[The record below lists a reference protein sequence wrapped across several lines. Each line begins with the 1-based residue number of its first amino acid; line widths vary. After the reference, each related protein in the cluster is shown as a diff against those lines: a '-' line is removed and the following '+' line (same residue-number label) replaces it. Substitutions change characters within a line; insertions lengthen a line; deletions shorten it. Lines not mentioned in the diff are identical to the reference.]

1 MLTREHFHSTYITKS
16 EDALAAL
23 VKEQDKLTA
32 EARSALQDVLRE
44 RNLLHL
50 LPQEKPAATKTASLA
65 HLSADEIRAIIN
77 RRLDSGE
84 KLESI
89 KVDLQSRG
97 VDLLKVIAEE
107 GEKTEAI
114 DERLVEL
121 QSQGKTE
128 EEIAQQLKKEFGIS
142 KEEAAQLPEQVKS
155 RGAGLIAAGV
165 LMLVIAVPYA
175 AVMLQN
181 AEHMNPYFL
190 ALIPAGLGLVI
201 AGWRRKKAK

>member
-1 MLTREHFHSTYITKS
+1 MLTREQFYSNYIGRS
-16 EDALAAL
+16 EDALASL
-23 VKEQDKLTA
+23 VKEMDKLTP
-32 EARSALQDVLRE
+32 EAQSALNDVLRE
-44 RNLLHL
+44 RNLTSL
-50 LPQEKPAATKTASLA
+50 LPKEKPSQPKSASLA
-65 HLSADEIRAIIN
+65 HLNADEIRAIIN

-97 VDLLKVIAEE
+97 VDLLKIIAQE

-114 DERLVEL
+114 DERVIEL

-128 EEIAQQLKKEFGIS
+128 EEIAGQLKKEFGIS
-142 KEEAAQLPEQVKS
+142 KEEAAKLPEQVKS

-165 LMLVIAVPYA
+165 LILIIAIPYA

-181 AEHMNPYFL
+181 AEHMNGYFL
-190 ALIPAGLGLVI
+190 ALIPAGIGLLI
-201 AGWRRKKAK
+201 AGWRRKRVK

>member
-50 LPQEKPAATKTASLA
+50 LPQEKPAAAKTASLA

-114 DERLVEL
+114 DERLVEM

-181 AEHMNPYFL
+181 AEHMNAYFL

-201 AGWRRKKAK
+201 AGWRRKRVK

>member
-16 EDALAAL
+16 EDALSSL

-32 EARSALQDVLRE
+32 EARAALQDVLRE
-44 RNLLHL
+44 RNLMHL
-50 LPQEKPAATKTASLA
+50 IPQEKPSQVKTASLA

-114 DERLVEL
+114 DERLIEL

-128 EEIAQQLKKEFGIS
+128 EEIAHQLKKEFGIS

-165 LMLVIAVPYA
+165 LMLVIGIPYA
-175 AVMLQN
+175 AVMLQS
-181 AEHMNPYFL
+181 AEHMNTYFL

-201 AGWRRKKAK
+201 AGWRRKRVK

>member
-16 EDALAAL
+16 EDALSAL
-23 VKEQDKLTA
+23 VKEQDKLTE
-32 EARSALQDVLRE
+32 EARAALHDVLRE

-50 LPQEKPAATKTASLA
+50 IPQEKPAASKTASLA

-114 DERLVEL
+114 DERLIEL

-142 KEEAAQLPEQVKS
+142 KEEAAQMPEQVKS

-181 AEHMNPYFL
+181 PEHMNAYFL
-190 ALIPAGLGLVI
+190 ALIPAGLGLVM
-201 AGWRRKKAK
+201 AGWRRKKVK

>member
-50 LPQEKPAATKTASLA
+50 IPQEKPAATKTASLA

>member
-50 LPQEKPAATKTASLA
+50 IPQEKPAATKTASLA

-201 AGWRRKKAK
+201 AGWRRKRVK

>member
-50 LPQEKPAATKTASLA
+50 IPQEKPAATKTASLA
-65 HLSADEIRAIIN
+65 LLSADEIRAIIN

-181 AEHMNPYFL
+181 AEHMNAYFL

>member
-50 LPQEKPAATKTASLA
+50 LPQEKPAAAKTASLA

>member
-23 VKEQDKLTA
+23 VNEQDKLTA
-32 EARSALQDVLRE
+32 EARAALQDVLRE

-50 LPQEKPAATKTASLA
+50 IPEEKPSQTKTASLA

-114 DERLVEL
+114 DERLIEL

-142 KEEAAQLPEQVKS
+142 KEDAAQLPEQVKS

-181 AEHMNPYFL
+181 PEHMNAYFL

-201 AGWRRKKAK
+201 AGWRRKRVK

>member
-50 LPQEKPAATKTASLA
+50 IPQEKPAATKTASLA
-65 HLSADEIRAIIN
+65 HLSADEIRAIVN

-190 ALIPAGLGLVI
+190 ASIPAGLGLVI
-201 AGWRRKKAK
+201 AGWRRKRVK

>member
-23 VKEQDKLTA
+23 VKEQDKLTV

-44 RNLLHL
+44 RNLLYL
-50 LPQEKPAATKTASLA
+50 IPQEKPAATKTASLA

-181 AEHMNPYFL
+181 AEHMNAYFL
-190 ALIPAGLGLVI
+190 ALIPVGLGLVI

>member
-50 LPQEKPAATKTASLA
+50 IPQEKPAATKTASLA

-181 AEHMNPYFL
+181 AEHMNAYFL

>member
-1 MLTREHFHSTYITKS
+1 MLTREHFHSVYISKS
-16 EDALAAL
+16 EDGLAAL

-32 EARSALQDVLRE
+32 EAQAALLDVLRE
-44 RNLLHL
+44 RNLTSL
-50 LPQEKPAATKTASLA
+50 LPKEKPSQPKSASLA
-65 HLSADEIRAIIN
+65 HLNADEIRAIIN

-97 VDLLKVIAEE
+97 VDLLTVIAEE

-114 DERLVEL
+114 DERLIEL

-142 KEEAAQLPEQVKS
+142 KEDAAQLPEQVKS

-165 LMLVIAVPYA
+165 LILIIAIPYA

-181 AEHMNPYFL
+181 AEHMNRYFL
-190 ALIPAGLGLVI
+190 ALIPAGIVLVI
-201 AGWRRKKAK
+201 AGWRRKKG

>member
-23 VKEQDKLTA
+23 VKEQDKLTV

-44 RNLLHL
+44 RNLLYL
-50 LPQEKPAATKTASLA
+50 IPQEKPAATKTASLA

-181 AEHMNPYFL
+181 AEHMNAYFL

>member
-1 MLTREHFHSTYITKS
+1 MLTREHFHSVYISKS
-16 EDALAAL
+16 EDGLAAL

-32 EARSALQDVLRE
+32 EAQAALLDVLRE
-44 RNLLHL
+44 RNLTSL
-50 LPQEKPAATKTASLA
+50 LPKEKPSQPKSASLA
-65 HLSADEIRAIIN
+65 HLNADEIRAIIN

-114 DERLVEL
+114 DERLIEL

-142 KEEAAQLPEQVKS
+142 KEDAAQLPEQVKS

-165 LMLVIAVPYA
+165 LILIIAIPYA

-181 AEHMNPYFL
+181 AEHMNRYFL
-190 ALIPAGLGLVI
+190 ALIPAGIVLVI
-201 AGWRRKKAK
+201 AGWRRKKG

>member
-32 EARSALQDVLRE
+32 EARAALHDVLRE

-50 LPQEKPAATKTASLA
+50 IPQEKPASTKTASLA

-155 RGAGLIAAGV
+155 RGAGFIAAGV

-181 AEHMNPYFL
+181 PEHMNPYFL
-190 ALIPAGLGLVI
+190 ALLPAGLGLVI
-201 AGWRRKKAK
+201 AGWRRKLVK